1 MNKRFWNIIIELIAV
16 FFIMFALVM
25 IVHAGGVNDD
35 NDGSIGQILVSTG
48 KNQGN
53 STGHWT
59 SLCNIPELK
68 GDQGEQGIAGND
80 GLNGTDGVNGV
91 GKDGINGIDG
101 YTPVKGVDYFDGS
114 DGANG
119 TDGLNGPAG
128 ANGVNGTDGI
138 GRDGVAGNNGSD
150 GSAGAN
156 GTDGKTPIKNVD
168 YFDGLNGINGT
179 NGKDVDPKIVNSLNV
194 KNNEQ
199 DNRINSVE
207 KQVKGLSQTQYNIRT
222 ELKFIRQKHLEMGVY
237 GVYNT
242 NRQVCSEVG
251 INIVVPMG
259 EGYQD
264 RENKQTNKRLSNI
277 EKILGE
283 ATLIEKVVDKSGN
296 VISISIGTLKIDK
309 SF

>member
-1 MNKRFWNIIIELIAV
+1 MKDVFRFVLIGLLAL
-16 FFIMFALVM
+16 FIASWLLAFAF
-25 IVHAGGVNDD
+25 GGNVNDD
-35 NDGSIGQILVSTG
+35 NNGTIGQIFVSTG
-48 KNQGN
+48 QNQGN

-59 SLCNIPELK
+59 DPKDITALR
-68 GDQGEQGIAGND
+68 GED
-80 GLNGTDGVNGV
+80 GS
-91 GKDGINGIDG
+91 DG
-101 YTPVKGVDYFDGS
+101 YTPIKGVDYFDGVDGVGMDGINGYTPVKGIDYFDGLNGKDGVGK

-119 TDGLNGPAG
+119 SDGK
-128 ANGVNGTDGI
+128 
-138 GRDGVAGNNGSD
+138 DGVGKD
-150 GSAGAN
+150 

-179 NGKDVDPKIVNSLNV
+179 NGKDVDPKLVNALTE

-222 ELKFIRQKHLEMGVY
+222 ELKFIRQKHLEMGIY

-242 NRQVCSEVG
+242 NRRICSEVG
-251 INIVVPMG
+251 INVVIPVG

-264 RENKQTNKRLSNI
+264 RENKQMNKRIYNI
-277 EKILGE
+277 EQQLGN
-283 ATLIEKVVDKSGN
+283 AVVIEKVIDKSGK
-296 VISISIGTLKIDK
+296 VLSMGISSLKVEK